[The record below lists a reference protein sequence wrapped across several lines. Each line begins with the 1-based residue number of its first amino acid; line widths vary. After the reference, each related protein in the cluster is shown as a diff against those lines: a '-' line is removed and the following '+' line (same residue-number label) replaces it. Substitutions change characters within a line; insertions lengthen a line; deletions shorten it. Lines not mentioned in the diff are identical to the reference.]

1 MEPILEVKGLKKV
14 FHQRGKRDVT
24 AVDDISFTLYP
35 GEILGIVGES
45 GSGKSTI
52 AKMVTRLVDPT
63 DGEII
68 LDGQN
73 ITHLKG
79 SALKDAYSKIQ
90 MVFQTP
96 AGSFN
101 PRKTLGY
108 GIGESL
114 KNKGISKA
122 EIRKRVAMLLGQCGL
137 SEDFIDRYPH
147 QVSGGQCQRA
157 AIARALAVEPKII
170 ICDEATSAL
179 DVTVQKQVIELLQTL
194 KEERNLSYVFICHN
208 LGLVQQFCDRLV
220 VMKDGRVVEAGI
232 PDEIIMNPKEEYT
245 KMLVA
250 SVF

>member
-52 AKMVTRLVDPT
+52 AKMVTRLIDVT
-63 DGEII
+63 EGEII

-79 SALKDAYSKIQ
+79 SALKDAYRKIQ
-90 MVFQTP
+90 MVFQSP

-114 KNKGISKA
+114 KNKGVSKD
-122 EIRKRVAMLLGQCGL
+122 EIRKRAAMLLGQCGL
-137 SEDFIDRYPH
+137 SEEFVDRYPH